1 LSGQDQELNDRESGI
16 WVPASA
22 HKGEEYESEDD
33 DDRAASIQD
42 STVNGETRGR
52 QEVIA

>member
-1 LSGQDQELNDRESGI
+1 MDRESGM

-22 HKGEEYESEDD
+22 HKGEDEYESDD
-33 DDRAASIQD
+33 GEEEVGSIQD

-52 QEVIA
+52 QDTIAA